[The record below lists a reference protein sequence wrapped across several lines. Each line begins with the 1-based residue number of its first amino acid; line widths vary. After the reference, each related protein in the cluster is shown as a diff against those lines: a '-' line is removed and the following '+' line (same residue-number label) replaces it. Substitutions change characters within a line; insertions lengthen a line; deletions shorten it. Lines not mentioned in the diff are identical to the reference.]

1 MRRITP
7 EGPLRDFPLEVGT
20 LWRSRKDE
28 PEQEVFDR
36 LPEWMR
42 PQSEDRDTLIDLERL
57 VPAILEGLRPKERKV
72 LWYRFWGDYT
82 LEETG
87 NALDVTRERIR
98 QIEAKALRKLKHPSR
113 SDLLH
118 PFVDQCPKHR
128 RMILKNQ
135 EVSSEV
141 KLKLAEEMAQK
152 YQDVLDA
159 LDQKDKR
166 RAIRAALD
174 AEYQNWLKNN

>member
-1 MRRITP
+1 
-7 EGPLRDFPLEVGT
+7 LRDFPLEVGM
-20 LWRSRKDE
+20 LWRSRNDE

-42 PQSEDRDTLIDLERL
+42 PQNEDRDTLIDLERV
-57 VPAILEGLRPKERKV
+57 VPVVLGDMTRREQQV
-72 LWYRFWGDYT
+72 LWFRFWGDYS
-82 LEETG
+82 LRETG
-87 NALDVTRERIR
+87 TFFDVTQERIR
-98 QIEAKALRKLKHPSR
+98 QIEVKALRKLKHPSR
-113 SDLLH
+113 KELLQ
-118 PFVDQCPKHR
+118 PFVDICPK
-128 RMILKNQ
+128 Q
-135 EVSSEV
+135 EQVMLEDRVVASEL

-159 LDQKDKR
+159 LDHKERR

>member
-1 MRRITP
+1 
-7 EGPLRDFPLEVGT
+7 V
-20 LWRSRKDE
+20 
-28 PEQEVFDR
+28 
-36 LPEWMR
+36 
-42 PQSEDRDTLIDLERL
+42 
-57 VPAILEGLRPKERKV
+57 
-72 LWYRFWGDYT
+72 
-82 LEETG
+82 
-87 NALDVTRERIR
+87 LDVTKERIR
-98 QIEAKALRKLKHPSR
+98 QIEAKALRKLKHPTR
-113 SDLLH
+113 SELLH

-128 RMILKNQ
+128 RMILKSQ

-166 RAIRAALD
+166 RAIRAVLD